1 MPRIPPDLASL
12 ARTHTKTA
20 TNVVVGILRSPKA
33 SDQARLHAAEIIL
46 DRGWGKPKQQIDAH
60 NQTQLL
66 QEIKLVIVDA
76 ADRTKVI
83 EHDGVRNEPVLIED
97 KTED

>member
-1 MPRIPPDLASL
+1 M
-12 ARTHTKTA
+12 
-20 TNVVVGILRSPKA
+20 
-33 SDQARLHAAEIIL
+33 E
-46 DRGWGKPKQQIDAH
+46 QIDAH

-83 EHDGVRNEPVLIED
+83 EHDDASNEPVLIED
-97 KTED
+97 KKED

>member
-1 MPRIPPDLASL
+1 LASF
-12 ARTHTKTA
+12 AVDRAHE
-20 TNVVVGILRSPKA
+20 GIARSPRYRAK
-33 SDQARLHAAEIIL
+33 
-46 DRGWGKPKQQIDAH
+46 RGYWPTTDAAH

-83 EHDGVRNEPVLIED
+83 EHDGVSNEPVLIED
-97 KTED
+97 KKED